1 MDHPLKDRNVKQLII
16 ACIGLATLIPVNA
29 DENKFSISLG
39 EKVMASKVTFET
51 SPNESVSP
59 YAHATGIFTN
69 ISYYQTPSISYAFEY
84 ATFPSA
90 RPGKLVKF
98 TMGTATTEEAFSSN
112 VKPKQYLSWQGQ
124 YTFRPTKTV
133 RPIVLAG
140 LTYLKADVTDE
151 YTLESNGRLMIN
163 ASGTT
168 SDSTLGLVYGFG
180 LDINFYTDVSFVLD
194 YRIRP
199 DIADNSADEING
211 SLKYQF

>member
-1 MDHPLKDRNVKQLII
+1 MKQLII

-151 YTLESNGRLMIN
+151 YTTN
-163 ASGTT
+163 
-168 SDSTLGLVYGFG
+168 DSTLGLVYGFG

-199 DIADNSADEING
+199 DIAGNSVDETNG

>member
-1 MDHPLKDRNVKQLII
+1 MKQLII

-112 VKPKQYLSWQGQ
+112 VNRNSILVGRGNTP
-124 YTFRPTKTV
+124 F
-133 RPIVLAG
+133 
-140 LTYLKADVTDE
+140 
-151 YTLESNGRLMIN
+151 GRLRL
-163 ASGTT
+163 SGP
-168 SDSTLGLVYGFG
+168 LYWQV
-180 LDINFYTDVSFVLD
+180 
-194 YRIRP
+194 
-199 DIADNSADEING
+199 
-211 SLKYQF
+211 

>member
-1 MDHPLKDRNVKQLII
+1 
-16 ACIGLATLIPVNA
+16 
-29 DENKFSISLG
+29 
-39 EKVMASKVTFET
+39 
-51 SPNESVSP
+51 
-59 YAHATGIFTN
+59 
-69 ISYYQTPSISYAFEY
+69 
-84 ATFPSA
+84 
-90 RPGKLVKF
+90 
-98 TMGTATTEEAFSSN
+98 
-112 VKPKQYLSWQGQ
+112 
-124 YTFRPTKTV
+124 
-133 RPIVLAG
+133 

-199 DIADNSADEING
+199 DIADNSVDEING